1 MQKDVPKDYTQT
13 PTKLNTTLNI
23 TGGAATEKDLT
34 EGNIGVVSTPA
45 AESADGTTQASKL
58 EIKLN
63 KDLKGITSISNQ
75 TTTDGTT
82 TGAIITL
89 SKKGTI
95 ITGGTVAVGGS
106 GNTASGDNA
115 IVSGGTGNTAVG
127 GVSAV
132 YGGWVNT
139 AFGTRTA
146 IMGGRYNDAFGEDSV
161 ANGGQANIAYG
172 NTSTVVGGLY
182 NFVGGDTATSIGGW
196 YGVVNGAHSVGIL
209 GGSTSIDA
217 PYTLAAGHQSVVTG
231 TGLSRRDMT
240 DKECEEL
247 GQGKQLASGVQMDGQ
262 VFDNF
267 ATAIGDK
274 ATADAPQTISFG
286 HDKGDVSGYKIIW
299 KERAD
304 GERNPDGTIIDYN
317 DFDIQETYYDSAY
330 YNRLVKAADGIM
342 MLLLWSN
349 LRMLLV

>member
-217 PYTLAAGHQSVVTG
+217 PYTLAAGHQSG
-231 TGLSRRDMT
+231 PMSRFRT
-240 DKECEEL
+240 
-247 GQGKQLASGVQMDGQ
+247 
-262 VFDNF
+262 N
-267 ATAIGDK
+267 
-274 ATADAPQTISFG
+274 
-286 HDKGDVSGYKIIW
+286 
-299 KERAD
+299 
-304 GERNPDGTIIDYN
+304 
-317 DFDIQETYYDSAY
+317 
-330 YNRLVKAADGIM
+330 
-342 MLLLWSN
+342 
-349 LRMLLV
+349 